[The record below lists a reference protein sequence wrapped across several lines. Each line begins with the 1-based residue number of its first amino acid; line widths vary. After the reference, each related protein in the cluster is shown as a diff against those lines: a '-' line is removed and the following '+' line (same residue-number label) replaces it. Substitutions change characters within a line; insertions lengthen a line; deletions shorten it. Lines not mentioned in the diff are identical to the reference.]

1 MHYPPCDHIKWQ
13 EGRIRLFRAAWE
25 SGPAPTHGWL
35 IDAKAQQLQFGFVVD
50 ATLESVGLVFRRP
63 GPPNPEGNVAICELF
78 CGGFAGWAQAAAFL
92 NEHELPVRPVF
103 ALDRDCESAE
113 IYAINHAPSRR
124 VCRRPLEAV
133 QSLQDNTLS
142 PTEPMVCQCDVRE
155 GWWLQFTPVVDVV
168 TMSPPCPAW
177 SSAHVA
183 YGLTRPDGFDTV
195 EGLFKARLLSPRAI
209 AFENVKNMQSHA
221 HFPVLEEV
229 IRWLGLRVKWASVVN
244 LADVLPQARER
255 LLMTLIPADGDVK
268 PTFQFT
274 SWRARD
280 HLSLQTSD
288 ILRTAGC
295 LSHTIS
301 PPLDAEILRMYLHPQ
316 YVPGDRCGDF
326 KTAKTYRLKNE
337 QNTCACVLAHYGFAH
352 ELGEEVRSKNG
363 LFGSLLILNDE
374 IRWFS
379 LPELCSLMGLLRP
392 WTAPSDARISY
403 HMVGNAI
410 AVPHALLCLV
420 NTIGQMQRAPWMST
434 PVDIV
439 DRALDL
445 SLTASRQEVLLWRD
459 QGKIHI
465 DRFAVSPTLQWSC
478 DTPRFALWKIPCGPN
493 FQHILVQ
500 PGLQTARV
508 IRSIFPHATGASLR
522 WRPARFPDVQIP
534 LTVSDQSG
542 FDTMAFDGLFGH
554 FSIQESDFVR
564 FSRPFVLVFTPDQIF
579 VMSKQSGT
587 KIHEIHHQLLDY
599 LSMDDAACDIWGTPA
614 RPDSLCPDAI
624 CFMSPIKDTPPSDFL
639 SSLFWHREESCRYVE
654 AEYSVL
660 FAYIRF
666 AQDTGL
672 ASMIE
677 CLGWSMSIVPASDVR
692 RPLPRL
698 LWQPKPNRPAVHAD
712 VFDTSFTT
720 RLAQALFPQDIPSW
734 EAVHICVKFWSLW
747 QPVRTLKRSTKVED
761 ILRPWSIASR
771 HVGKPSHLRAICRGL
786 RLSNEQTLSS
796 YLPTLDSRE
805 VMRVHFVLELQ
816 GGGNKLEAHQKLRQS
831 TVEFLLQ
838 SGADPTSVNAF
849 TKDLYEKAGF
859 ARLQHTMQ
867 FRDPEERL
875 SQLLRLAKSMHV
887 RPIAIE
893 SPDSE
898 RLKKLKTWKP
908 RHMPSFATVHAADF
922 RIHPEAFVKSN
933 NQPAP
938 ILGSPE
944 ATKDGVILLDAECA
958 TDFAKSLK
966 PQPDS
971 LAIAVVGRE
980 CTLGPEGCQSINLP
994 VLDRHDAQVIIK
1006 ACLHQCGKNKIT
1018 LKTKAGDDIPIEDSK
1033 LVAVTAWRNELSSD
1047 SWSSLVQSPAKF
1059 CATQLSIT
1067 PSEHYSVSPWGRVF
1081 RDEGTVCEPDSAS
1094 SFQYHVRI
1102 KTTGLN
1108 AILKRSGFDGIYVT
1122 PKSETLNRADEVYAV
1137 VWQPQSTFQQVS
1149 EFAKSLDHQLGI
1161 ARSNAGSVH
1170 HGVRIHSE
1178 HFAETFSKAFPDK
1191 KVPPVIVTHY
1201 LAKVSPTPIGARSA
1215 DS

>member
-1 MHYPPCDHIKWQ
+1 
-13 EGRIRLFRAAWE
+13 
-25 SGPAPTHGWL
+25 
-35 IDAKAQQLQFGFVVD
+35 
-50 ATLESVGLVFRRP
+50 
-63 GPPNPEGNVAICELF
+63 
-78 CGGFAGWAQAAAFL
+78 
-92 NEHELPVRPVF
+92 
-103 ALDRDCESAE
+103 
-113 IYAINHAPSRR
+113 
-124 VCRRPLEAV
+124 
-133 QSLQDNTLS
+133 
-142 PTEPMVCQCDVRE
+142 
-155 GWWLQFTPVVDVV
+155 
-168 TMSPPCPAW
+168 
-177 SSAHVA
+177 
-183 YGLTRPDGFDTV
+183 
-195 EGLFKARLLSPRAI
+195 
-209 AFENVKNMQSHA
+209 
-221 HFPVLEEV
+221 
-229 IRWLGLRVKWASVVN
+229 
-244 LADVLPQARER
+244 
-255 LLMTLIPADGDVK
+255 
-268 PTFQFT
+268 
-274 SWRARD
+274 
-280 HLSLQTSD
+280 
-288 ILRTAGC
+288 
-295 LSHTIS
+295 
-301 PPLDAEILRMYLHPQ
+301 
-316 YVPGDRCGDF
+316 
-326 KTAKTYRLKNE
+326 
-337 QNTCACVLAHYGFAH
+337 
-352 ELGEEVRSKNG
+352 
-363 LFGSLLILNDE
+363 
-374 IRWFS
+374 
-379 LPELCSLMGLLRP
+379 MGLLRP

-445 SLTASRQEVLLWRD
+445 SLSASRQEVLLWRD

-478 DTPRFALWKIPCGPN
+478 ETPRFALWKIPCGPN
-493 FQHILVQ
+493 VQRILVQ

-508 IRSIFPHATGASLR
+508 IRSVFPHATGASLG
-522 WRPARFPDVQIP
+522 WRPAKFPDVQIP

-554 FSIQESDFVR
+554 FSVQESDFVR

-579 VMSKQSGT
+579 VMGKQSVT
-587 KIHEIHHQLLDY
+587 KIHEVHHQLLDY
-599 LSMDDAACDIWGTPA
+599 LSMDDAACDIWGSPV
-614 RPDSLCPDAI
+614 RPDSFCPDAI

-660 FAYIRF
+660 FAYVRF

-747 QPVRTLKRSTKVED
+747 QPVKTLKRSTKVED

-796 YLPTLDSRE
+796 YLPTSDSRE

-838 SGADPTSVNAF
+838 SGADPASVNAF

-958 TDFAKSLK
+958 PDFAKSLK

-980 CTLGPEGCQSINLP
+980 CTLDPEGCQSINLP

-1201 LAKVSPTPIGARSA
+1201 LAKVSPTPIGASTDNVRTWLQSQGIQGKPVKALGSSAWMISTVDRPKRGFLTWGSNSILISPITPWSEKAKPTVVAGQARIQHALLGSDDPFEDSLQSA
-1215 DS
+1215 DPWATWTPSSSASSSSAVTRDSSSSGLSGPVQSQVNTHQTEISMLKDRLTTLESQAEQREKTDQAWKANMTRDMKAFKSDIRQDLQTFQSSYESSLTKALQQTESKLGQNMQDAIAQLQQFMLQQSRSTPKRQGPPSPIKEDEDADMGQVAKR